1 MSVEA
6 TLEQF
11 GVAEVI
17 VSLQAVPPGGMEG
30 LAAATEIKQRN
41 LAHYFTTSDRAT
53 RSLLAATSNKP
64 APGPY
69 RVYEHLGLVL
79 GTVNKSGWAGLKAD
93 PQVADV
99 EDAPQFSLIHPIR
112 PLAAGAV
119 TPTPGPTWGL
129 SKLRVAELW
138 SRGFRGQGVRIGHID
153 TGVDG
158 KHPAFRQKAIGGFAE
173 FDMIGNEV
181 AQPKVTDSGD
191 HGTHTAA
198 TIVGRPV
205 NGFEFGVAPAATLYS
220 AKVIEGGNVVARVLG
235 GLNWC
240 LGQQVKIISISLG
253 LRGYTPSFLTLIQAL
268 RARGVLPVVA
278 VGNEGV
284 DTSRS
289 PGNYDNVLS
298 VGASDRQNKVAT
310 YSSSQSIKR
319 PQDPLV
325 PDLVGPGS
333 DVISAQPGKGY
344 QLLSGTSM
352 ATPHI
357 AGLAALLWQAAPAA
371 THEDVERAILQS
383 CQRPPSMPQGRANR
397 GFPDALEALKFLN
410 PSAAAKPKPSAPAQK
425 PAQKPAAAAK
435 KGAAQP
441 RPAKK
446 GTVKKAAG
454 KTTPAAA
461 KKAKAAGKKG

>member
-30 LAAATEIKQRN
+30 LAAATEVKQRN
-41 LAHYFTTSDRAT
+41 LAQYFTTSDRAT
-53 RSLLAATSNKP
+53 RSLLAASSNKP

-79 GTVNKSGWAGLKAD
+79 GTVNKSGWSGLKAD

-99 EDAPQFSLIHPIR
+99 EEAPQFSLIHPIR

-119 TPTPGPTWGL
+119 SPTPGPTWGL

-181 AQPKVTDSGD
+181 AKPKVTDSGD

-253 LRGYTPSFLTLIQAL
+253 LRGYTPSFLNLIQAL

-310 YSSSQSIKR
+310 YSSSQSIQR

-357 AGLAALLWQAAPAA
+357 AGLAALLWQAAPTA
-371 THEDVERAILQS
+371 THADVERAILQS
-383 CQRPPSMPQGRANR
+383 CKRPPSMPQGRANR
-397 GFPDALEALKFLN
+397 GFPDALEALKILN
-410 PSAAAKPKPSAPAQK
+410 PSAAAKPKPSVSAKK
-425 PAQKPAAAAK
+425 PVAAAK
-435 KGAAQP
+435 KKAAQP
-441 RPAKK
+441 GPAKK
-446 GTVKKAAG
+446 GTGKKAAG
-454 KTTPAAA
+454 KPKAAA
-461 KKAKAAGKKG
+461 KKTTKGAKKG